1 MPYTINEYSLG
12 NQRIC
17 AGRTEGKGWY
27 VVRLWGMDRT
37 GEQVNLLLTFDTLKA
52 ARSAIAA
59 ALFKYGAR
67 ARFWISS

>member
-1 MPYTINEYSLG
+1 MPYSINEGSLG

-17 AGRTEGKGWY
+17 AVRAKGKGCY
-27 VVRLWGMDRT
+27 VVRLWGMDRS

-67 ARFWISS
+67 AHFWISS